1 MKRFMILIT
10 CICVLAGFP
19 AVSAWATW
27 EGNAGIAAASEF
39 PGKGMFAR
47 SDMFPKN
54 TIVVIENLETGI
66 SVRAVIT
73 GSSNVSGLV
82 AVLSPDTA
90 SALNIKPGS
99 VSRVRVSI
107 PSAVSESGSKAAP
120 ESDSAVNSN
129 DPDVNPAVAAAAA
142 PIPLESIATSSDNP
156 LVPLDESKAGSSEA
170 STGEPSVPAVAAV
183 ALDVPEEG
191 IESGEVEAASSE
203 RTLEAPSEGSGS
215 APTSDNSLFYD
226 EPAIVAVEESSDV
239 VEPAEP
245 ETPSAVT
252 EILPPAES
260 ASVTL
265 VPSEPNPPAV
275 PEDVTP
281 AVIAAVPV
289 PEVEPLPKV
298 APVAVVTAP
307 VKVPAEGTLIGKGSF
322 YVQIAT
328 YTDPSNARAIMDKYG
343 KKYPVIIEKASG
355 TGGEVLKVCIGPVKK
370 DEYGAVLERFKSLGF
385 RDAFV
390 RKGM

>member
-10 CICVLAGFP
+10 CICVLAVFP
-19 AVSAWATW
+19 AVSAWAIW

-107 PSAVSESGSKAAP
+107 PSAVSEPGNKAAS
-120 ESDSAVNSN
+120 ESDTAVNSN

-142 PIPLESIATSSDNP
+142 PIPLESIAASSENP
-156 LVPLDESKAGSSEA
+156 LVPLDESKDVSTEA
-170 STGEPSVPAVAAV
+170 ATDEPSVSAVATDVPENGIESADAEAVASDSAADAPVENGGAVAA
-183 ALDVPEEG
+183 
-191 IESGEVEAASSE
+191 
-203 RTLEAPSEGSGS
+203 
-215 APTSDNSLFYD
+215 SDNSVFYD
-226 EPAIVAVEESSDV
+226 EPAIVAIDEGSAV
-239 VEPAEP
+239 VESAEQP
-245 ETPSAVT
+245 EVAEVT
-252 EILPPAES
+252 PPAES

-275 PEDVTP
+275 PEDISP
-281 AVIAAVPV
+281 AVTAAIPV
-289 PEVEPLPKV
+289 PEVEAV
-298 APVAVVTAP
+298 SAAVPVAVVTAP
-307 VKVPAEGTLIGKGSF
+307 ITVPTEGTLIGKGSF

-328 YTDPSNARAIMDKYG
+328 YTDPSNAKAVMDKYG
-343 KKYPVIIEKASG
+343 KKYPVIVEKASG
-355 TGGEVLKVCIGPVKK
+355 SSGEVLKVCIGPVKK

>member
-10 CICVLAGFP
+10 CICVLAVFP
-19 AVSAWATW
+19 AVSAWAIW

-107 PSAVSESGSKAAP
+107 PSAVSEPGNKAAS
-120 ESDSAVNSN
+120 ESDTAVNSN

-142 PIPLESIATSSDNP
+142 PIPLESIAASSENP
-156 LVPLDESKAGSSEA
+156 LVPLDESKDVSTEA
-170 STGEPSVPAVAAV
+170 ATDEPSVSAVAT
-183 ALDVPEEG
+183 DVPENG
-191 IESGEVEAASSE
+191 IESADAEAVASDSAAD
-203 RTLEAPSEGSGS
+203 APDENGG
-215 APTSDNSLFYD
+215 AVVASDNSVFYD
-226 EPAIVAVEESSDV
+226 EPAIVAIDEGSAV
-239 VEPAEP
+239 VESAEQP
-245 ETPSAVT
+245 EVAEVT
-252 EILPPAES
+252 PPAES

-275 PEDVTP
+275 PEDISP
-281 AVIAAVPV
+281 AVTAAIPV
-289 PEVEPLPKV
+289 PEVEAV
-298 APVAVVTAP
+298 STAVPVAVVTAP
-307 VKVPAEGTLIGKGSF
+307 ITVPTEGTLIGKGSF

-328 YTDPSNARAIMDKYG
+328 YTDPSNAKAVMDKYG
-343 KKYPVIIEKASG
+343 KKYPVIVEKASG
-355 TGGEVLKVCIGPVKK
+355 SSGEVLKVCIGPVKK

>member
-10 CICVLAGFP
+10 CICVLAVFP
-19 AVSAWATW
+19 AVSAWAIW

-107 PSAVSESGSKAAP
+107 PSAVSEPGNKAAS
-120 ESDSAVNSN
+120 ESDTAVNSN
-129 DPDVNPAVAAAAA
+129 DPDVNPAVAAAVA
-142 PIPLESIATSSDNP
+142 PIPLEAIAASSDNP
-156 LVPLDESKAGSSEA
+156 LVPLDESKDVNSSSEA
-170 STGEPSVPAVAAV
+170 TPEEPSVSAVAT
-183 ALDVPEEG
+183 DIPENG
-191 IESGEVEAASSE
+191 IESADADAVASDSAADAPGENGGSVAA
-203 RTLEAPSEGSGS
+203 
-215 APTSDNSLFYD
+215 SDNSVFYD
-226 EPAIVAVEESSDV
+226 EPAIVAIDEG
-239 VEPAEP
+239 
-245 ETPSAVT
+245 SAVDGSAEQPEVAEVT
-252 EILPPAES
+252 PPVES

-265 VPSEPNPPAV
+265 VPSEPNPPSVPEDTSPAVTAAVPIPEVEAV
-275 PEDVTP
+275 PEVG
-281 AVIAAVPV
+281 
-289 PEVEPLPKV
+289 
-298 APVAVVTAP
+298 PVAVVTAP
-307 VKVPAEGTLIGKGSF
+307 VTVLSEGALIGKGSF

-328 YTDPSNARAIMDKYG
+328 YTDPSNAKAVIDKYG
-343 KKYPVIIEKASG
+343 KKYPVIVEKASG
-355 TGGEVLKVCIGPVKK
+355 TSGEVLKVCIGPVKK

>member
-10 CICVLAGFP
+10 CICVLAVFP
-19 AVSAWATW
+19 AVSAWAIW

-107 PSAVSESGSKAAP
+107 PSAVSEPGNKAAS
-120 ESDSAVNSN
+120 ESDTAVNSN
-129 DPDVNPAVAAAAA
+129 DPDVNPAVAAAVA
-142 PIPLESIATSSDNP
+142 PIPLEAIAASSDNP
-156 LVPLDESKAGSSEA
+156 LVPLDESKDVNSSSEA
-170 STGEPSVPAVAAV
+170 TTEEPSVSAVAT
-183 ALDVPEEG
+183 DIPENG
-191 IESGEVEAASSE
+191 IESADADAVASDSAADAPGENGGSVAA
-203 RTLEAPSEGSGS
+203 
-215 APTSDNSLFYD
+215 SDNSVFYD
-226 EPAIVAVEESSDV
+226 EPAIVAIDEG
-239 VEPAEP
+239 
-245 ETPSAVT
+245 SAVDGSAEQPEVAEVT
-252 EILPPAES
+252 PPAES

-265 VPSEPNPPAV
+265 VPSEPNPPFV
-275 PEDVTP
+275 PDDTPP
-281 AVIAAVPV
+281 AVTAAVPV
-289 PEVEPLPKV
+289 SEVEAVPEVG
-298 APVAVVTAP
+298 PVAVVTAP
-307 VKVPAEGTLIGKGSF
+307 VTVPSEGALIGKGSF

-328 YTDPSNARAIMDKYG
+328 YTDPTNARAIMDKYG

-355 TGGEVLKVCIGPVKK
+355 IGGEVLKVCIGPVKK

>member
-19 AVSAWATW
+19 AVSAWAIW

-107 PSAVSESGSKAAP
+107 PSAVSEPGNRAAS
-120 ESDSAVNSN
+120 ESDTAVNSN

-142 PIPLESIATSSDNP
+142 PIPLEAIAASSDNP
-156 LVPLDESKAGSSEA
+156 LVPLDESKDVSTEA
-170 STGEPSVPAVAAV
+170 ETEEPSVSAVATDVPESGIESADAEAVASDSAAEVPMENGGAV
-183 ALDVPEEG
+183 AL
-191 IESGEVEAASSE
+191 
-203 RTLEAPSEGSGS
+203 
-215 APTSDNSLFYD
+215 SDNSVFYD
-226 EPAIVAVEESSDV
+226 EPAIVAIDEGSAV
-239 VEPAEP
+239 VESAEQP
-245 ETPSAVT
+245 EVAEVT
-252 EILPPAES
+252 PPAES

-275 PEDVTP
+275 PEDISP
-281 AVIAAVPV
+281 AVTAAIPV
-289 PEVEPLPKV
+289 PEVEPV
-298 APVAVVTAP
+298 SAVVP
-307 VKVPAEGTLIGKGSF
+307 VTVVTVPIPVPAEGALIGKGSF

-328 YTDPSNARAIMDKYG
+328 YTDPSNAKAVMDKYG
-343 KKYPVIIEKASG
+343 KKYPVIVEKASG
-355 TGGEVLKVCIGPVKK
+355 TSGDVLKVCIGPVKK